1 MSILIG
7 RHIAEK
13 AGGVLRGGLYPVV
26 AKRGASATPYGVYGT
41 EALEA
46 DSSKDGGV
54 YDRVTVWVL
63 VAGRTY
69 SEAADGAQALRTAL
83 EHHGGDYTAFVVED
97 CELCGVQDGYDEA
110 GELYTVG
117 LKFLFTT
124 INC

>member
-13 AGGVLRGGLYPVV
+13 AGNVLSGGLYPVV
-26 AKRGASATPYGVYGT
+26 AKRGAETTPYGVYGT

-46 DSSKDGGV
+46 DQSKDGGI
-54 YDRVTVWVL
+54 YDRVMVWIL

-69 SEAADGAQALRTAL
+69 SEAADGAQVLRTAL
-83 EHHGGDYTAFVVED
+83 EHRGGDYADFVVED
-97 CELCGVQDGYDEA
+97 CELCGLQDGYDET